1 MTPQVLRNL
10 GHHVIPVNAQVSWRF
25 PARHSEPSIA
35 NLDDFTKMVP
45 ELGVDFALAHDG
57 DADRLVLVD
66 RFGKVVSDSILAVLA
81 LHALRVSCGTA
92 VISEN
97 SSNAVAE
104 EAESL
109 GLSVLRSR
117 VGKTFAVLEA
127 EGGVFAAEPS
137 KIVDP
142 KWGLWEDGVNAA
154 ALIADLLSK
163 RRELLAQTVERI
175 QWRYKQV
182 NVDAF
187 VRLPSVMEKAKEA
200 FKRLRVSEE
209 RTLDGYKLIFDN
221 GSWAMFRPSGTEP
234 KTRLYCESKDP
245 QQLELLVQLG
255 TQCIESSL

>member
-1 MTPQVLRNL
+1 M
-10 GHHVIPVNAQVSWRF
+10 
-25 PARHSEPSIA
+25 
-35 NLDDFTKMVP
+35 KMVP

-66 RFGKVVSDSILAVLA
+66 RFGQVIQDSVLAVLA
-81 LHALRVSCGTA
+81 LHALGVRGGTA

-109 GLSVLRSR
+109 GLTVLRSR
-117 VGKTFAVLEA
+117 VGKSFAALEA

-142 KWGLWEDGVNAA
+142 KWGLWEDGINTAA
-154 ALIADLLSK
+154 MIADLLSK
-163 RRELLAQTVERI
+163 RIGLLAQIIDRI

-182 NVDAF
+182 DVNAPA
-187 VRLPSVMEKAKEA
+187 RLPAVVERAKES
-200 FKRLRVSEE
+200 FKRFRVAEE
-209 RTLDGYKLIFDN
+209 RNLDGYKMIFDD
-221 GSWAMFRPSGTEP
+221 GSWVMFRPSGTEP
-234 KTRLYCESKDP
+234 KTRMYCESKDP
-245 QQLELLVQLG
+245 QQLELIVQLG